1 MIIVHFGFNF
11 IVNIKGWVVMLLW
24 LALSLLI
31 LGILILVYTY
41 QYSKDGQISALLKI
55 TIVGLLCF
63 NTGFFIGNIIM
74 INANARNNSVINEN
88 ISDFGGLLDD
98 NNFYIYQESYDNFH
112 EGAIIAAASR
122 EVGYDCSL
130 TVLYLKEKNLEIRY
144 TDGHYNDSIM
154 IKLEKPFDDSQ
165 MKDELYAVLNNNTY
179 KIQGLIS
186 FGLKFHNGIVI

>member
-1 MIIVHFGFNF
+1 M
-11 IVNIKGWVVMLLW
+11 NIKGWVVMLLW

-55 TIVGLLCF
+55 TIVSLLCF

-112 EGAIIAAASR
+112 EGVIIAAASR

-144 TDGHYNDSIM
+144 TDCHYNDSIM

>member
-41 QYSKDGQISALLKI
+41 QYSKDGQIRALLKI
-55 TIVGLLCF
+55 AIVGLLCF